1 MLKKFIE
8 FTKLIVNTTG
18 FMEKSRKNKKVF
30 IRNRKVYFAMNI
42 LLIFACLKRSIQTGI
57 DQFIID
63 MDTGFNTYSKQ
74 AFSKR
79 RQCILPEAF
88 QELYRLSTEFF
99 YKEAGYKT
107 YSGYRILAVDGSK
120 VNLPCNK

>member
-8 FTKLIVNTTG
+8 FTKLIVNTTE

-30 IRNRKVYFAMNI
+30 IWNRKVSFAMNI

-79 RQCILPEAF
+79 R
-88 QELYRLSTEFF
+88 
-99 YKEAGYKT
+99 
-107 YSGYRILAVDGSK
+107 
-120 VNLPCNK
+120 

>member
-8 FTKLIVNTTG
+8 FTKLIVNTTE

-30 IRNRKVYFAMNI
+30 IRNRKVSFAMNI

-63 MDTGFNTYSKQ
+63 MDTGFNTYSK
-74 AFSKR
+74 
-79 RQCILPEAF
+79 
-88 QELYRLSTEFF
+88 
-99 YKEAGYKT
+99 
-107 YSGYRILAVDGSK
+107 
-120 VNLPCNK
+120 